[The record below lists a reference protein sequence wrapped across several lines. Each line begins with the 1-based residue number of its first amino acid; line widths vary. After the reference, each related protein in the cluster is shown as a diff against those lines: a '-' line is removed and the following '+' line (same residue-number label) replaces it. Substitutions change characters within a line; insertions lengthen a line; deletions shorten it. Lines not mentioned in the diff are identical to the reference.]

1 MLAARLALAAVFAF
15 AGVAKLVDLSGSRQ
29 AVRDFGVPR
38 SLSALVGTLL
48 PAVELAIAVAL
59 LGSSSASWGA
69 AMALGLLMLFVI
81 AVARA
86 LVRGEETDCHCFGQL
101 RSAPVSWSTLVR
113 NLVLGAVAGLV
124 LLDGPGA
131 SATGWL
137 ARLGAG
143 ELVGLV
149 VVLLLALIIA
159 QAAFSY
165 QLLRQNGRLFGR
177 LDALEGKLAVP
188 DQAVGLA
195 VGTAAPNF
203 ALPGLDRRMVSLEV
217 LRAGGRAVMLVFTD
231 PGCGPCE
238 ALLDD
243 LGDWQR
249 QYAHRLTIALVSQ
262 GDRLQNAA
270 QVSDHALAGLLL
282 QTNREVAEAYHA
294 FATPSAQLI
303 TAAGVIASP
312 LAQGSEAIRTLLD
325 LALEQAVE
333 TPPIAHVNGNGA
345 LAAPV
350 QRWRVGTPAKAA
362 LAAGA
367 VAIATQSL
375 AGEASAATGVAAI
388 RQILN
393 HAKPVL
399 AKDNHRV
406 GATLK
411 QRASHPR
418 RVPTAAI
425 NALKQERVLLGG
437 LHSKVAAVRTT
448 NPAKEL
454 TLDALS
460 LGEQSLHELQRTLA
474 AAKLKDLQL
483 HAANTRALSKR
494 AQHAISR
501 AQAALK

>member
-1 MLAARLALAAVFAF
+1 MAV
-15 AGVAKLVDLSGSRQ
+15 
-29 AVRDFGVPR
+29 
-38 SLSALVGTLL
+38 
-48 PAVELAIAVAL
+48 
-59 LGSSSASWGA
+59 
-69 AMALGLLMLFVI
+69 GLLVLFVI

-86 LVRGEETDCHCFGQL
+86 LVRGEEPDCHCFGQL
-101 RSAPVSWSTLVR
+101 RSAPAGWATLVR

-137 ARLGAG
+137 ARLGSG
-143 ELVGLV
+143 ELVGLGAG
-149 VVLLLALIIA
+149 VLLLALIVA

-165 QLLRQNGRLFGR
+165 QLLRQNGRLLGR

-188 DQAVGLA
+188 DQAAGLA
-195 VGTAAPNF
+195 VGTVAPDF
-203 ALPGLDRRMVSLEV
+203 SLPGLDRQMVSLEV

-238 ALLDD
+238 ALLDE

-249 QYAHRLTIALVSQ
+249 QHAQRLTIALVSQ

-270 QVSDHALAGLLL
+270 QVSDHALANLLL
-282 QTNREVAEAYHA
+282 QANREVAEAYHA

-303 TAAGVIASP
+303 TAAGAIASP
-312 LAQGSEAIRTLLD
+312 LAQGSDEIRTLLD
-325 LALEQAVE
+325 LALDQAVD

-345 LAAPV
+345 LVAPG
-350 QRWRVGTPAKAA
+350 QRWRVSTPAKAT
-362 LAAGA
+362 LAAAA
-367 VAIATQSL
+367 VAIATQPL

-393 HAKPVL
+393 HATPVL

-406 GATLK
+406 GAALK
-411 QRASHPR
+411 QRANHPR

-425 NALKQERVLLGG
+425 NALKQERLLLDG
-437 LHSKVAAVRTT
+437 LHSKVAALRTS
-448 NPAKEL
+448 NPAKAL

-460 LGEQSLHELQRTLA
+460 LGEQSLRELQRTLA

-483 HAANTRALSKR
+483 HAAHTRALSKR